1 MGNPITMT
9 LPEMDSAIARNVM
22 KWRRLTRS
30 AVHSDSGSDIDA
42 LDFEQ
47 SLDPHWFDRDGH
59 IMALA
64 ENTESRRYSSGAI
77 WSPTKTPADAQ
88 TVRLKLSEVFQAVV
102 LARLPIGAMAVF
114 ALFVNNPTDDTDSK
128 SHIAMGASE
137 EIATSLCALA
147 TVGIDAEIVDADS
160 VTE

>member
-1 MGNPITMT
+1 MRWTSNNHWIRTGLIATDTSWRWQRIQNRVDIQVAPSGRRPK
-9 LPEMDSAIARNVM
+9 LPPMPKR
-22 KWRRLTRS
+22 
-30 AVHSDSGSDIDA
+30 
-42 LDFEQ
+42 F
-47 SLDPHWFDRDGH
+47 
-59 IMALA
+59 
-64 ENTESRRYSSGAI
+64 
-77 WSPTKTPADAQ
+77 
-88 TVRLKLSEVFQAVV
+88 LKLSEVFQAVV

-160 VTE
+160 VTG